1 MGLFIQQKTYHI
13 AMTEPEMF
21 DELQVEEQP
30 ELYEHYRVHVDK
42 GQGLLRIDKYLTS
55 RMEGV
60 SRNKIQAAADAG
72 CIQVNEKPVKSN
84 YRVKGNDIVTVLLPH
99 PVRELEI
106 LPENIPLEIVFE
118 DEHLV
123 IINKK
128 PGMVVH
134 PGFGNYTGTLQNAL
148 LYHFQ
153 QNKNSEAFPY
163 LVHRIDKDTSG
174 LIIVAKNE
182 VAQTKLG
189 KQFFDHSIIRRYQ
202 ALVWGDFTENEGT
215 ITGNLARSLS
225 NRKMMAVFPD
235 GETGKHAV
243 THYNVIERFRYVTL
257 VECRLETGRTHQIR
271 AHFRYTGHPLFA
283 DTQYGGDKILKGTT
297 FTKYKQFVDNCFKL
311 MNRQALHAFKL
322 GFIHP
327 VHGELCEYEIAL
339 PADLTAVIEK
349 WRKYS
354 SFGEEVS

>member
-1 MGLFIQQKTYHI
+1 
-13 AMTEPEMF
+13 MTEPELF
-21 DELQVEEQP
+21 DELQTEEQP
-30 ELYEHYRVHVDK
+30 ELYEHFRVQVDK

-55 RMEGV
+55 RMESV

-72 CIQVNEKPVKSN
+72 CIRVNEKQVKSN
-84 YRVKGNDIVTVLLPH
+84 YRVKGNDVIIVLLPH

-106 LPENIPLEIVFE
+106 LPENIPLEVVFE
-118 DEHLV
+118 DSHV
-123 IINKK
+123 IIINKR

-153 QNKNSEAFPY
+153 QNNDSEALPY

-189 KQFFDHSIIRRYQ
+189 KQFFDHSTVRRYL
-202 ALVWGDFTENEGT
+202 ALVWGDVVDDEGT
-215 ITGNLARSLS
+215 ITGNLGRSPS
-225 NRKMMAVFPD
+225 NRKVMAVFPD

-243 THYNVIERFRYVTL
+243 THYKVIERFRYVTL

-271 AHFRYTGHPLFA
+271 AHFRYIGHP
-283 DTQYGGDKILKGTT
+283 
-297 FTKYKQFVDNCFKL
+297 
-311 MNRQALHAFKL
+311 
-322 GFIHP
+322 
-327 VHGELCEYEIAL
+327 
-339 PADLTAVIEK
+339 
-349 WRKYS
+349 
-354 SFGEEVS
+354 